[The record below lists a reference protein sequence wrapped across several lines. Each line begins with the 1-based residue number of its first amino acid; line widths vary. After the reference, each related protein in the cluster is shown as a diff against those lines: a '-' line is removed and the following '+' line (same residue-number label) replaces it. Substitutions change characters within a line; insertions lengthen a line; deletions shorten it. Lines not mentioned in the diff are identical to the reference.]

1 MPLQFES
8 ETTGTPYLR
17 FLSQKDRWE
26 MSAEEQGEHKPV
38 KMDSAIIIDIEN
50 LILGWMFIKKGH
62 PKDWIPWP
70 NVTGEGAAAKPNEEY
85 KMGFIVKCYSK
96 KQFGKDAPVREFSS
110 NAVGEKQ
117 FIKDLF
123 DYAEENEKFGKGKVP
138 LLKILPATEVK
149 FANGT
154 SAIPQYEIVD
164 WVDRPD
170 ELSGEVPPPENK
182 DAPPVSPADSQ
193 QSGGAPN
200 VDFEDDEI

>member
-8 ETTGTPYLR
+8 GSTGTPYLR

-26 MSAEEQGEHKPV
+26 MSSEVSGEHEPV

-50 LILGWMFIKKGH
+50 LILGWMFIKSGH

-70 NVTGEGAAAKPNEEY
+70 NVDGDGAAAKPNEEY
-85 KMGFIVKCYSK
+85 KTGFVVKCYSK

-110 NAVGEKQ
+110 NAVGAKE
-117 FIKDLF
+117 FIKHLYN
-123 DYAEENEKFGKGKVP
+123 YAEENKKFGKGKVP
-138 LLKILPATEVK
+138 LLKILQSTEVK
-149 FANGT
+149 FNKGS
-154 SAIPQYEIVD
+154 SAIPQYEIVE

-170 ELSGEVPPPENK
+170 ELVGDVPPPAK
-182 DAPPVSPADSQ
+182 DASPVSPAASQ

-200 VDFEDDEI
+200 VDFENDEI